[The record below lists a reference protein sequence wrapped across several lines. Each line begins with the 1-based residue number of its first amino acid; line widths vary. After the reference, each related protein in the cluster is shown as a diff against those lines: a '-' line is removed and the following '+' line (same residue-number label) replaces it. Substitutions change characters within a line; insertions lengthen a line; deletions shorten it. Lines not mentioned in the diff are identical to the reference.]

1 MQPNI
6 YHQTQR
12 QFNKNCFVS
21 FYTIFEIKII
31 TMTYNNNIIFN
42 TDNTYN
48 IQQTLIN
55 WFADI
60 NPQYFLTIHLRSE
73 SLTTTNK
80 HLLEIMSTFERLL
93 WGRHWNRKHTPFIAI
108 AENGKLSFNWHYHIL
123 IYNCP
128 FNLFQLQCV
137 LDTLLT
143 ILNLTPETI
152 NLKPV
157 ITFGVNR
164 YSSKEFF
171 ADIDGHFDTDRI
183 ITSEILFNLVHPSA
197 KSAPNHQINT
207 PWIIGKQK
215 SNQSSTKS
223 NYDVPGSSM

>member
-1 MQPNI
+1 
-6 YHQTQR
+6 
-12 QFNKNCFVS
+12 
-21 FYTIFEIKII
+21 
-31 TMTYNNNIIFN
+31 MTDKNNIIFN

-55 WFADI
+55 WLADI
-60 NPQYFLTIHLRSE
+60 NPQYFLTIQLPQHLRSE

-80 HLLEIMSTFERLL
+80 HLLEIMSIFERLL

-128 FNLFQLQCV
+128 FNFFQLQRV

-157 ITFGVNR
+157 ITFGVND
-164 YSSKEFF
+164 YSFKEIF
-171 ADIDGHFDTDRI
+171 ADVNGHFDTDRI
-183 ITSEILFNLVHPSA
+183 ITSEILFNLAH
-197 KSAPNHQINT
+197 KSTQNT
-207 PWIIGKQK
+207 PNNQIIEPWIARKQK
-215 SNQSSTKS
+215 TESPPVK
-223 NYDVPGSSM
+223 